1 MSSDAFHDFHRE
13 RSTTPEHIRL
23 ISEGGSSLARS
34 PGPICIDSIQVTQ
47 TCTTESQHMVYR
59 STSGSN
65 NLPDNP
71 LFSAPAEYAMELDK
85 GLLPAVL
92 HSRFKQQN
100 QPLSESAYVSVHNP
114 GRIWVITDRDRK
126 YSIRNLQSRLTI
138 YLIS

>member
-34 PGPICIDSIQVTQ
+34 PGPLCIDSIQVTQ

-59 STSGSN
+59 STTGSY
-65 NLPDNP
+65 NLPDNS
-71 LFSAPAEYAMELDK
+71 LFSAPAEYAVELDR
-85 GLLPAVL
+85 GLLPEVL
-92 HSRFKQQN
+92 HSRFQQQN
-100 QPLSESAYVSVHNP
+100 QTLSENACVTVHNP

-138 YLIS
+138 YLLS

>member
-34 PGPICIDSIQVTQ
+34 PGPLCIDSIQVTQ
-47 TCTTESQHMVYR
+47 TCTTESQHVVYR
-59 STSGSN
+59 STSGSYN
-65 NLPDNP
+65 MPDNS
-71 LFSAPAEYAMELDK
+71 LFSAPAEYSMELDK

-100 QPLSESAYVSVHNP
+100 QPLSESAYLTVHNP

-126 YSIRNLQSRLTI
+126 YSIRHLQSRLTI
-138 YLIS
+138 YLLS